1 MVIQDKM
8 VRRKI
13 SYPHKSIE
21 KYVKLHYNIL
31 PNSMTMPGADARENI
46 DKLLLS
52 AGWQIQD
59 VSKINLGAGFGVA
72 VREFHLNEGIAG
84 WTIMSGRSLRQ
95 QRGVK
100 A

>member
-59 VSKINLGAGFGVA
+59 VSKINLGAGYMRPG
-72 VREFHLNEGIAG
+72 
-84 WTIMSGRSLRQ
+84 SGHWRALGPVGFR
-95 QRGVK
+95 R
-100 A
+100 